1 MSLPVTLDKRWFL
14 KSPEI
19 ITMEK
24 SQSTDFRLA
33 RPRYDGFVHKKLI
46 GDLKRLADPVKATF
60 FPRFFKTGPG
70 EYAEGD
76 TFIGVTVPQ
85 TRIIVKS
92 YRDMPLSDVKV
103 LLKNPIHEC
112 RLAALLILVDQY
124 KRGDKKQKK
133 KIVDMYMNNAK
144 FINNWDLVDGSADK
158 ILGSWLD
165 EIDDASLLNELA
177 SSDHLWKQRIAM
189 IATFHFIRKKQF
201 SHTLR
206 VAKILINHPHDLI
219 HKAVGWMLREV
230 GKRDRGAEEQ
240 FLKKHYKT
248 MPRTMLRYAI
258 ESFEEPKRMAYLKG
272 KM

>member
-1 MSLPVTLDKRWFL
+1 M
-14 KSPEI
+14 
-19 ITMEK
+19 
-24 SQSTDFRLA
+24 
-33 RPRYDGFVHKKLI
+33 HKKLI
-46 GDLKRLADPVKATF
+46 KDLQALANPVKAAF

-85 TRIIVKS
+85 TRLIVKT
-92 YRDMPLSDVKV
+92 YRDMPLNDVKI

-124 KRGDKKQKK
+124 KRGDEGLKK
-133 KIVDMYMNNAK
+133 KIVDVYLKNTDV
-144 FINNWDLVDGSADK
+144 INNWDLVDSSADK
-158 ILGSWLD
+158 ILGNWLD
-165 EIDDASLLNELA
+165 SIGDTSVLDRLA
-177 SSDHLWKQRIAM
+177 TSNHLWKQRIAI
-189 IATFHFIRKKQF
+189 IATLHFIRKKEF
-201 SHTLR
+201 RHTFRIATL
-206 VAKILINHPHDLI
+206 LIHHPHDLI

-230 GKRDRGAEEQ
+230 GKKDRNAEET
-240 FLKKHYKT
+240 FLKKYYSK